1 MCVYEKIIVTLQP
14 HWPCRPMAYCND
26 YKKDMNKNSI
36 VGLVLIFA
44 IFVGYMWWVAPSKE
58 EIAER
63 QRVNDS
69 IRAAYMDSVAY
80 ADSVAAVKAHLD
92 SLAMQGDTSAQRLL
106 QRHQRGDM
114 GVFNASAFGDTVNV
128 TVKNE
133 RMAVTFT
140 NMGAQVREVVLNEY
154 TTYDSLP
161 LQLISPADD
170 NMNLIFSTE
179 DTRVINTKDLVF
191 VPYREYGGKLLRIDT
206 DSVYQIASNEA
217 IDLHFRAY
225 VGDSNGMSMDRYV
238 EFHYVLGGDEYDVNF
253 EINFHGLKNV
263 VRATDYMDFEW
274 HNRMNRQ
281 EKVDAGSRGSRN
293 RQKDPEKFYSSIYY
307 KADADVDEVGRGRDG
322 EKNVKTRVEW
332 VAFKQQFFAAI
343 LVADSTFE
351 NAYLKQEAAKDVKDP
366 HYLCDMSST
375 IGLTYDSERDCSMG
389 MHFYFGP
396 TKYRDLR
403 AMHRGFEKML
413 PLGWWIF
420 SKFVSRYLIIPVFNF
435 LETFNWN
442 YGIIIIVF
450 TILLRLVLFPLTFK
464 SYQGSAIMRILKPE
478 MEALNKKYP
487 NPEQALQKQ
496 QEMSKLQKRAGYSPV
511 AGCLPVLLQMPILTA
526 MFMFYPV
533 AIELRQKPF
542 LWCQDLSTY
551 DSILDLGFNIPL
563 YGDHVS
569 LFCLL
574 MFGMQFFYTW
584 YTMRGQQAQANMP
597 GMKFM
602 MYFMPFMML
611 FMFNS
616 MAAGLNLYYFCSL
629 TITMLQMV
637 LIRRFTSEKK
647 VRARMAAYDN
657 KHKNTPQKKSSFQKR
672 LEQMQRM
679 TEEMQKQ
686 QNRR

>member
-1 MCVYEKIIVTLQP
+1 M
-14 HWPCRPMAYCND
+14 
-26 YKKDMNKNSI
+26 
-36 VGLVLIFA
+36 IFA

-69 IRAAYMDSVAY
+69 IRQAYMDSVAY

-92 SLAMQGDTSAQRLL
+92 SLAMQGDTNAQRQL
-106 QRHQRGDM
+106 QMHRRGDM

-140 NMGAQVREVVLNEY
+140 NMGAQVREVVLSEY

-191 VPYREYGGKLLRIDT
+191 VPYREYGGKLLRIGT

-238 EFHYVLGGDEYDVNF
+238 EFHYVVGGDEYDVNF

-375 IGLTYDSERDCSMG
+375 IGLTYDNERDCSMG

-413 PLGWWIF
+413 PLGLWIF

-496 QEMSKLQKRAGYSPV
+496 QEMSKLQKKAGYSPV

-637 LIRRFTSEKK
+637 LIRKFTSEKK
-647 VRARMAAYDN
+647 VRARMAAYDS
-657 KHKNTPQKKSSFQKR
+657 KHKNAPQKKSSFQKR

>member
-1 MCVYEKIIVTLQP
+1 
-14 HWPCRPMAYCND
+14 
-26 YKKDMNKNSI
+26 MNKKSI
-36 VGLVLIFA
+36 LGIVLIFG

-69 IRAAYMDSVAY
+69 IRQAYVDSVAY

-92 SLAMQGDTSAQRLL
+92 SLAMQGDSNARRQL
-106 QRHQRGDM
+106 QLNERGDM

-133 RMAVTFT
+133 LMTVNFT
-140 NMGAQVREVVLNEY
+140 NMGAQVREVVLGKY
-154 TTYDSLP
+154 TTYDSMP
-161 LQLISPADD
+161 LQLITPADD

-191 VPYREYGGKLLRIDT
+191 TPYREYGGQLLPIT
-206 DSVYQIASNEA
+206 SDSCYEIASNEA
-217 IDLHFRAY
+217 VDLHFRAY
-225 VGDSNGMSMDRYV
+225 IGDSSGLNQDKYL
-238 EFHYVLGGDEYDVNF
+238 EFHYVVKGDEYDVNY
-253 EINFHGLKNV
+253 EISFHGLKDV
-263 VRATDYMDFEW
+263 VRKTDYMDFEW
-274 HNRMNRQ
+274 HNKMNRQ
-281 EKVDAGSRGSRN
+281 EKVDASSRGSRN
-293 RQKDPEKFYSSIYY
+293 RNKDPEKFYSSIYF
-307 KADADVDEVGRGRDG
+307 KAAKDDVDEVGRGRDG
-322 EKNVKTRVEW
+322 EKNVKTSVEW
-332 VAFKQQFFAAI
+332 VAFKQQFFCAI

-351 NAYLKQEAAKDVKDP
+351 NAYMTQVTDKSSEDAK
-366 HYLCDMSST
+366 YLCDMSST
-375 IGLTYDSERDCSMG
+375 IGLTYSSEHDCSMG
-389 MHFYFGP
+389 MKFYFGP

-420 SKFVSRYLIIPVFNF
+420 SRFVSRYLIIPVFNF

-478 MEALNKKYP
+478 MDALNKKYP
-487 NPEQALQKQ
+487 NPEDAMKKQ
-496 QEMSKLQKRAGYSPV
+496 QEMSRLQKKAGYNPM
-511 AGCLPVLLQMPILTA
+511 AGCLPILLQMPILTA

-542 LWCQDLSTY
+542 LWCDDLSTY
-551 DSILDLGFNIPL
+551 DSVLDLGFNIPL

-584 YTMRGQQAQANMP
+584 YTMRGQNMNAGMP

-629 TITMLQMV
+629 SITMLQMV
-637 LIRRFTSEKK
+637 LIRKFTNEKK
-647 VRARMAAYDN
+647 VRARMAAYDA
-657 KHKNTPQKKSSFQKR
+657 KHKNGGPQKKSKFQQR
-672 LEQMQRM
+672 MEEMQRM
-679 TEEMQKQ
+679 TEEMQKK
-686 QNRR
+686 QNKR

>member
-1 MCVYEKIIVTLQP
+1 
-14 HWPCRPMAYCND
+14 
-26 YKKDMNKNSI
+26 MNKKSI
-36 VGLVLIFA
+36 LGIVLIFG

-69 IRAAYMDSVAY
+69 IRQAYVDSVAY

-92 SLAMQGDTSAQRLL
+92 SLAMQGDSNARRQL
-106 QRHQRGDM
+106 QLNERGDM

-133 RMAVTFT
+133 LMTVKFT
-140 NMGAQVREVVLNEY
+140 NMGAQVREVVLGKY
-154 TTYDSLP
+154 TTYDSMP
-161 LQLISPADD
+161 LQLITPADD

-191 VPYREYGGKLLRIDT
+191 TPYREYGGQLLPIT
-206 DSVYQIASNEA
+206 SDSCYEIASNEA
-217 IDLHFRAY
+217 VDLHFRAY
-225 VGDSNGMSMDRYV
+225 IGDSSGLNQDKYL
-238 EFHYVLGGDEYDVNF
+238 EFHYVVRGDEYDVNY
-253 EINFHGLKNV
+253 EISFHGLKDV
-263 VRATDYMDFEW
+263 VRKTDYMDFEW
-274 HNRMNRQ
+274 HNKMNRQ
-281 EKVDAGSRGSRN
+281 EKVDASSRGSRN
-293 RQKDPEKFYSSIYY
+293 RNKDPEKFYSSIYF
-307 KADADVDEVGRGRDG
+307 KAAKDDVDEVGRGRDG
-322 EKNVKTRVEW
+322 EKNVKTSVEW
-332 VAFKQQFFAAI
+332 VAFKQQFFCAI

-351 NAYLKQEAAKDVKDP
+351 NAYMTQVTDKSSEDAK
-366 HYLCDMSST
+366 YLCDMSST
-375 IGLTYDSERDCSMG
+375 IGLTYSSEHDCSMG
-389 MHFYFGP
+389 MKFYFGP

-420 SKFVSRYLIIPVFNF
+420 SRFVSRYLIIPVFNF

-478 MEALNKKYP
+478 MDALNKKYP
-487 NPEQALQKQ
+487 NPEDAMKKQ
-496 QEMSKLQKRAGYSPV
+496 QEMSRLQKKAGYNPM
-511 AGCLPVLLQMPILTA
+511 AGCLPILLQMPILTA

-542 LWCQDLSTY
+542 LWCDDLSTY
-551 DSILDLGFNIPL
+551 DSVLDLGFNIPL

-584 YTMRGQQAQANMP
+584 YTMRGQNMNAGMP

-629 TITMLQMV
+629 SITMLQMV
-637 LIRRFTSEKK
+637 LIRKFTNEKK
-647 VRARMAAYDN
+647 VRARMAAYDA
-657 KHKNTPQKKSSFQKR
+657 KHKNGGPQKKSKFQQR
-672 LEQMQRM
+672 MEEMQRM
-679 TEEMQKQ
+679 TEEMQKK
-686 QNRR
+686 QNKR

>member
-1 MCVYEKIIVTLQP
+1 
-14 HWPCRPMAYCND
+14 
-26 YKKDMNKNSI
+26 MNKKSI
-36 VGLVLIFA
+36 LGIVLIFG

-69 IRAAYMDSVAY
+69 IRQAYVDSVAY

-92 SLAMQGDTSAQRLL
+92 SLAMQGDSNARRQL
-106 QRHQRGDM
+106 QLNERGDM

-133 RMAVTFT
+133 LMTVNFT
-140 NMGAQVREVVLNEY
+140 NMGAQVREVVLGKY
-154 TTYDSLP
+154 TTYDSMP
-161 LQLISPADD
+161 LQLITPADD

-191 VPYREYGGKLLRIDT
+191 TPYREYGGQLLPIT
-206 DSVYQIASNEA
+206 SDSCYEIASNEA
-217 IDLHFRAY
+217 VDLHFRAY
-225 VGDSNGMSMDRYV
+225 IGDSSGLNQDKYL
-238 EFHYVLGGDEYDVNF
+238 EFHYVVKGDEYDVNY
-253 EINFHGLKNV
+253 EISFHGLKDV
-263 VRATDYMDFEW
+263 VRKTDYMDFEW
-274 HNRMNRQ
+274 HNKMNRQ
-281 EKVDAGSRGSRN
+281 EKVDASSRGSRN
-293 RQKDPEKFYSSIYY
+293 RNKDPEKFYSSIYF
-307 KADADVDEVGRGRDG
+307 KAAKDDVDEVGRGRDG
-322 EKNVKTRVEW
+322 EKNVKTSVEW
-332 VAFKQQFFAAI
+332 VAFKQQFFCAI

-351 NAYLKQEAAKDVKDP
+351 NAYMTQVTDKSSEDAK
-366 HYLCDMSST
+366 YLCDMSST
-375 IGLTYDSERDCSMG
+375 IGLTYSSEHDCSMG
-389 MHFYFGP
+389 MKFYFGP

-420 SKFVSRYLIIPVFNF
+420 SRFVSRYLIIPVFNF

-478 MEALNKKYP
+478 MDALNKKYP
-487 NPEQALQKQ
+487 NPEDAMKKQ
-496 QEMSKLQKRAGYSPV
+496 QEMSRLQKKAGYNPM
-511 AGCLPVLLQMPILTA
+511 AGCLPILLQMPILTA

-542 LWCQDLSTY
+542 LWCDDLSTY
-551 DSILDLGFNIPL
+551 DSVLDLGFNIPL

-584 YTMRGQQAQANMP
+584 YTMRGQNMNAGLP

-629 TITMLQMV
+629 SITMLQMV
-637 LIRRFTSEKK
+637 LIRKFTNEKK
-647 VRARMAAYDN
+647 VRARMAAYDA
-657 KHKNTPQKKSSFQKR
+657 KHKNGGPQKKSKFQQR
-672 LEQMQRM
+672 MEEMQRM
-679 TEEMQKQ
+679 TEEMQKK
-686 QNRR
+686 QNKR

>member
-1 MCVYEKIIVTLQP
+1 
-14 HWPCRPMAYCND
+14 MAYCND

-140 NMGAQVREVVLNEY
+140 NMGAQVREVVLSEY

-191 VPYREYGGKLLRIDT
+191 VPYREYGGKLLSIDT
-206 DSVYQIASNEA
+206 DSVYQLASNEA

-225 VGDSNGMSMDRYV
+225 VGDSNGTSMDRYV

-375 IGLTYDSERDCSMG
+375 IGLTYDNERDCSMG

-478 MEALNKKYP
+478 MEELNKKYP

-496 QEMSKLQKRAGYSPV
+496 QEMSKLQKKAGYSPV

>member
-1 MCVYEKIIVTLQP
+1 
-14 HWPCRPMAYCND
+14 
-26 YKKDMNKNSI
+26 
-36 VGLVLIFA
+36 
-44 IFVGYMWWVAPSKE
+44 
-58 EIAER
+58 
-63 QRVNDS
+63 
-69 IRAAYMDSVAY
+69 MDSVAY

-92 SLAMQGDTSAQRLL
+92 SLAIQGDSNAQRQL
-106 QRHQRGDM
+106 QMNQRGDM
-114 GVFNASAFGDTVNV
+114 GVFNASAYGDTVNV

-133 RMAVTFT
+133 LMTVSFS
-140 NMGAQVREVVLNEY
+140 NMGAQVREVVLSQY
-154 TTYDSLP
+154 TTYDSMP
-161 LQLISPADD
+161 LQLITPADN

-191 VPYREYGGKLLRIDT
+191 TAYREYGDQLLPIT
-206 DSVYQIASNEA
+206 SDSCYEIASNEG
-217 IDLHFRAY
+217 ISLYFRAY
-225 VGDSNGMSMDRYV
+225 VGGGDSLDQDKYI
-238 EFHYVLGGDEYDVNF
+238 EFHYVVSGDEYDVNF
-253 EINFHGLKNV
+253 DISFHGLKDV

-274 HNRMNRQ
+274 HNKMNRQ
-281 EKVDAGSRGSRN
+281 EKVDASSRGSRN
-293 RQKDPEKFYSSIYY
+293 RNKDPEKFYSSIYF
-307 KADADVDEVGRGRDG
+307 KAAKDDVDEVGRGRDG
-322 EKNVKTRVEW
+322 EKNVKTSVEW
-332 VAFKQQFFAAI
+332 VAFKQQFFCAI

-351 NAYLKQEAAKDVKDP
+351 NAYMTQTTDKSNKDAN
-366 HYLCDMSST
+366 YLCDMSST
-375 IGLTYDSERDCSMG
+375 IGLTYSSEHDCTMG
-389 MHFYFGP
+389 MNFYFGP

-413 PLGWWIF
+413 PLGWWVF
-420 SKFVSRYLIIPVFNF
+420 SRFVSRYLIIPVFNF

-478 MEALNKKYP
+478 MDALNKKYP
-487 NPEQALQKQ
+487 NPEDAMKKQ
-496 QEMSKLQKRAGYSPV
+496 QEMSRLQKKAGYSPM

-542 LWCQDLSTY
+542 LWCNDLSTY

-584 YTMRGQQAQANMP
+584 YTMKGQQMNASMP
-597 GMKFM
+597 GMKVM

-629 TITMLQMV
+629 SITMLQMV
-637 LIRRFTSEKK
+637 LIRKFTSEKK
-647 VRARMAAYDN
+647 VRARMENYDA
-657 KHKNTPQKKSSFQKR
+657 KHKNTPQKKSKFQQR
-672 LEQMQRM
+672 LEQMQKM

-686 QNRR
+686 QQKR

>member
-1 MCVYEKIIVTLQP
+1 
-14 HWPCRPMAYCND
+14 
-26 YKKDMNKNSI
+26 MNKKSI

-69 IRAAYMDSVAY
+69 IRQAYMDSVAY

-92 SLAMQGDTSAQRLL
+92 SLAMQGDTSAQRQL
-106 QRHQRGDM
+106 QMHQRGDM
-114 GVFNASAFGDTVNV
+114 GVFNASAYGDTVNV
-128 TVKNE
+128 KVKNE
-133 RMAVTFT
+133 KMDIVFS
-140 NMGAQVREVVLNEY
+140 NMGAQVREVVLSGY

-191 VPYREYGGKLLRIDT
+191 VPYRAYGGKLVRIDA
-206 DSVYQIASNEA
+206 DSTYEIAGNEGL
-217 IDLHFRAY
+217 DLHFRAY
-225 VGDSNGMSMDRYV
+225 VGDSNGTNSDKYV
-238 EFHYVLGGDEYDVNF
+238 EFHYVVVGDEYDVNF

-274 HNRMNRQ
+274 HNKMNRQ
-281 EKVDAGSRGSRN
+281 EKVDASSRGSRN

-307 KADADVDEVGRGRDG
+307 KAVNDDVDEVGRGRDAD
-322 EKNVKTRVEW
+322 KNVKTKVEW

-343 LVADSTFE
+343 LVADSAFE
-351 NAYLKQEAAKDVKDP
+351 NANLNQVVDKSNKDSR
-366 HYLCDMSST
+366 YLCDMSGT
-375 IGLTYDSERDCSMG
+375 IGLTYESDRDCTMG

-403 AMHRGFEKML
+403 AMHRDFEKML

-487 NPEQALQKQ
+487 NPDQALQKQ
-496 QEMSKLQKRAGYSPV
+496 QEMSKLQKKAGYSPV

-563 YGDHVS
+563 YGDHIS

-584 YTMRGQQAQANMP
+584 YTMRGQQTQASMP

-637 LIRRFTSEKK
+637 LIRKFTSEKK

-657 KHKNTPQKKSSFQKR
+657 KHKNSPQKKSSFQKR

-686 QNRR
+686 QNRK

>member
-1 MCVYEKIIVTLQP
+1 
-14 HWPCRPMAYCND
+14 
-26 YKKDMNKNSI
+26 MNKKSVI
-36 VGLVLIFA
+36 GIVLIMA
-44 IFVGYMWWVAPSKE
+44 IFVGYMVWVSPSKE

-63 QRVNDS
+63 QRVYDSVQRAMQDS
-69 IRAAYMDSVAY
+69 IAY
-80 ADSVAAVKAHLD
+80 ADSVAAEKAKLD
-92 SLAMQGDTSAQRLL
+92 SLAAEGDTSAMRQL
-106 QRHQRGDM
+106 QIHKRGDM
-114 GVFNASAFGDTVNV
+114 GVFNANAFGDTVNV

-133 RMAVTFT
+133 LMTVNFT
-140 NMGAQVREVVLNEY
+140 NIGAQVREVILGKY

-161 LQLISPADD
+161 LQLITPADD

-191 VPYREYGGKLLRIDT
+191 TAFREYNGKQLLPIT
-206 DSVYQIASNEA
+206 GDSVYEIASNEA
-217 IDLHFRAY
+217 VVLYFRAY
-225 VGDSNGMSMDRYV
+225 VGDSTGLNHDKYIEFRYAV
-238 EFHYVLGGDEYDVNF
+238 IGDEYDVDF
-253 EINFHGLKNV
+253 DINFHGLKDV

-274 HNRMNRQ
+274 HNKMNRQ
-281 EKVDAGSRGSRN
+281 EKVDASSRGSKNRN
-293 RQKDPEKFYSSIYY
+293 KDPEKFYSSIYY
-307 KADADVDEVGRGRDG
+307 KALNDDVDEVGRGRDAD
-322 EKNVKTRVEW
+322 KQVKTSVEW
-332 VAFKQQFFAAI
+332 VAFKQQFFCAI
-343 LVADSTFE
+343 LVADSSFE
-351 NAYLKQEAAKDVKDP
+351 NVDMSQSVDKSNKDSR
-366 HYLCDMSST
+366 YLCDMSST
-375 IGLTYDSERDCSMG
+375 IGMPYKSDRDCNVG

-413 PLGWWIF
+413 PLGWWVF

-442 YGIIIIVF
+442 YGVIIIVF

-478 MEALNKKYP
+478 MDALNKKYP
-487 NPEQALQKQ
+487 NQEDALQKQ
-496 QEMSKLQKRAGYSPV
+496 REMSKLQKKAGYSPM
-511 AGCLPVLLQMPILTA
+511 AGCLPLLIQMPILTA

-533 AIELRQKPF
+533 SIELRQKSF
-542 LWCQDLSTY
+542 LWCNDLSTY

-569 LFCLL
+569 LFCLC
-574 MFGMQFFYTW
+574 MFAMQLFYTW
-584 YTMRGQQAQANMP
+584 YTMKGQQMQANMP

-602 MYFMPFMML
+602 MYFMPFMLL

-629 TITMLQMV
+629 AITMTQMI
-637 LIRRFTSEKK
+637 LIRKFTSEKK

-657 KHKNTPQKKSSFQKR
+657 KHKNAPQKKSSFEKR
-672 LEQMQRM
+672 LEKMQRM

-686 QNRR
+686 QQKRK

>member
-1 MCVYEKIIVTLQP
+1 ME
-14 HWPCRPMAYCND
+14 YCND

-114 GVFNASAFGDTVNV
+114 GMFNASAFGDTVNV

-191 VPYREYGGKLLRIDT
+191 VPYREYGGKLMRIGT

-225 VGDSNGMSMDRYV
+225 VGDSNGTSMDKYV
-238 EFHYVLGGDEYDVNF
+238 EFHYVVGGDEYDVNF

-307 KADADVDEVGRGRDG
+307 KADDDVDEVGRGRDG

-375 IGLTYDSERDCSMG
+375 IGLTYDNERDCSMG

-496 QEMSKLQKRAGYSPV
+496 QEMSKLQKKAGYSPV

>member
-1 MCVYEKIIVTLQP
+1 M
-14 HWPCRPMAYCND
+14 
-26 YKKDMNKNSI
+26 
-36 VGLVLIFA
+36 IFA

-63 QRVNDS
+63 QRINDS
-69 IRAAYMDSVAY
+69 IRQAYMDSVAY

-92 SLAMQGDTSAQRLL
+92 SLAMQGDTNAQRQL
-106 QRHQRGDM
+106 QMHRRGDM

-140 NMGAQVREVVLNEY
+140 NMGAQVREVVLSEY

-191 VPYREYGGKLLRIDT
+191 VPYREFGGKLLRIDT

-217 IDLHFRAY
+217 VDLHFRAY

-238 EFHYVLGGDEYDVNF
+238 EFHYVVGGDEYDVNF

-322 EKNVKTRVEW
+322 DKNVKTRVEW

-375 IGLTYDSERDCSMG
+375 IGLTYDNERDCSMG

-496 QEMSKLQKRAGYSPV
+496 QEMSKLQKKAGYSPV

-637 LIRRFTSEKK
+637 LIRKFTSEKK
-647 VRARMAAYDN
+647 VRARMAAYDS
-657 KHKNTPQKKSSFQKR
+657 KHKNAPQKKSSFQKR

>member
-1 MCVYEKIIVTLQP
+1 
-14 HWPCRPMAYCND
+14 
-26 YKKDMNKNSI
+26 MNKKSI
-36 VGLVLIFA
+36 VGIVLIFA

-69 IRAAYMDSVAY
+69 IRQAYMDSVAY

-92 SLAMQGDTSAQRLL
+92 SLAAQGDTSAQRQL

-114 GVFNASAFGDTVNV
+114 GVFNGSAFGDTLNV

-133 RMAVTFT
+133 KMSVTLS
-140 NMGAQVREVVLNEY
+140 NMGAQVREVVLSEY

-191 VPYREYGGKLLRIDT
+191 VPYREYGNKLVEIKG
-206 DSVYQIASNEA
+206 DSVFEIASNEA
-217 IDLHFRAY
+217 VDLRFRAF
-225 VGDSNGMSMDRYV
+225 VGDSNGLSQDKYV
-238 EFHYVLGGDEYDVNF
+238 EFHYVVVGDEYDVNF
-253 EINFHGLKNV
+253 EINYHGLKNI

-274 HNRMNRQ
+274 HNKMNRQ
-281 EKVDAGSRGSRN
+281 EKVDASSRGSKNRN
-293 RQKDPEKFYSSIYY
+293 KDPEKFYSSIYY
-307 KADADVDEVGRGRDG
+307 KAAKDDVDDVGRGRDDD
-322 EKNVKTRVEW
+322 KNVKTAVEW
-332 VAFKQQFFAAI
+332 VAFKQQFFCAI

-351 NAYLKQEAAKDVKDP
+351 NAYLSQTTDKSNKDAN
-366 HYLCDMSST
+366 YLCDMSST
-375 IGLTYDSERDCSMG
+375 IGLTYNSERDCSMG

-396 TKYRDLR
+396 TKYRDLH

-478 MEALNKKYP
+478 MDALNKKYP
-487 NPEQALQKQ
+487 NPEQAMQKQ
-496 QEMSKLQKRAGYSPV
+496 QEMSKLQKKAGYSPL
-511 AGCLPVLLQMPILTA
+511 AGCLPILIQMPILTA

-542 LWCQDLSTY
+542 LWCNDLSTY

-584 YTMRGQQAQANMP
+584 YTMKGQNMNAGMP

-647 VRARMAAYDN
+647 VRARMAAYDA

-672 LEQMQRM
+672 LEEMQRM

-686 QNRR
+686 QQKRR

>member
-1 MCVYEKIIVTLQP
+1 
-14 HWPCRPMAYCND
+14 
-26 YKKDMNKNSI
+26 MNKKSI
-36 VGLVLIFA
+36 LGIVLIFG

-69 IRAAYMDSVAY
+69 IRQAYVDSVAY

-92 SLAMQGDTSAQRLL
+92 SLAMQGDSNARRQL
-106 QRHQRGDM
+106 QLNERGDM

-133 RMAVTFT
+133 LMTVNFT
-140 NMGAQVREVVLNEY
+140 NMGAQVREVVLGKY
-154 TTYDSLP
+154 TTYDSMP
-161 LQLISPADD
+161 LQLITPADD

-191 VPYREYGGKLLRIDT
+191 TPYREYGGQLLPIT
-206 DSVYQIASNEA
+206 SDSCYEIASNEA
-217 IDLHFRAY
+217 VDLHFRAY
-225 VGDSNGMSMDRYV
+225 IGDSSGLNQDKYL
-238 EFHYVLGGDEYDVNF
+238 EFHYVVKGDEYDVNY
-253 EINFHGLKNV
+253 EISFHGLKDV
-263 VRATDYMDFEW
+263 VRKTDYMDFEW
-274 HNRMNRQ
+274 HNKMNRQ
-281 EKVDAGSRGSRN
+281 EKVDASSRGSRN
-293 RQKDPEKFYSSIYY
+293 RNKDPEKFYSSIYF
-307 KADADVDEVGRGRDG
+307 KAAKDDVDEVGRGRDG
-322 EKNVKTRVEW
+322 EKNVKTSVEW
-332 VAFKQQFFAAI
+332 VTFKQQFFCAI

-351 NAYLKQEAAKDVKDP
+351 NAYMTQVTDKSSEDAK
-366 HYLCDMSST
+366 YLCDMSST
-375 IGLTYDSERDCSMG
+375 IGLTYSSEHDCSMG
-389 MHFYFGP
+389 MKFYFGP

-420 SKFVSRYLIIPVFNF
+420 SRFVSRYLIIPVFNF

-478 MEALNKKYP
+478 MDALNKKYP
-487 NPEQALQKQ
+487 NPEDAMKKQ
-496 QEMSKLQKRAGYSPV
+496 QEMSRLQKKAGYNPM
-511 AGCLPVLLQMPILTA
+511 AGCLPILLQMPILTA

-542 LWCQDLSTY
+542 LWCDDLSTY
-551 DSILDLGFNIPL
+551 DSVLDLGFNIPL

-584 YTMRGQQAQANMP
+584 YTMRGQNMNAGMP

-629 TITMLQMV
+629 SITMLQMV
-637 LIRRFTSEKK
+637 LIRKFTNEKK
-647 VRARMAAYDN
+647 VRARMAAYDA
-657 KHKNTPQKKSSFQKR
+657 KHKNGGPQKKSKFQQR
-672 LEQMQRM
+672 MEEMQRM
-679 TEEMQKQ
+679 TEEMQKK
-686 QNRR
+686 QNKR

>member
-1 MCVYEKIIVTLQP
+1 
-14 HWPCRPMAYCND
+14 
-26 YKKDMNKNSI
+26 MNKKSI
-36 VGLVLIFA
+36 LGIVLIFG

-69 IRAAYMDSVAY
+69 IRQAYVDSVAY

-92 SLAMQGDTSAQRLL
+92 SLAMQGDSNARRQL
-106 QRHQRGDM
+106 QLNERGDM

-133 RMAVTFT
+133 LMTVNFT
-140 NMGAQVREVVLNEY
+140 NMGAQVREVVLGKY
-154 TTYDSLP
+154 TTYDSMP
-161 LQLISPADD
+161 LQLITPADD

-191 VPYREYGGKLLRIDT
+191 TPYREYGGQLLPIT
-206 DSVYQIASNEA
+206 SDSCYEIASNEA
-217 IDLHFRAY
+217 VDLHFRAY
-225 VGDSNGMSMDRYV
+225 IGDSSGLNQDKYL
-238 EFHYVLGGDEYDVNF
+238 EFHYVVRGDEYDVNY
-253 EINFHGLKNV
+253 EISFHGLKDV
-263 VRATDYMDFEW
+263 VRKTDYMDFEW
-274 HNRMNRQ
+274 HNKMNRQ
-281 EKVDAGSRGSRN
+281 EKVDASSRGSRN
-293 RQKDPEKFYSSIYY
+293 RNKDPEKFYSSIYF
-307 KADADVDEVGRGRDG
+307 KAAKDDVDEVGRGRDG
-322 EKNVKTRVEW
+322 EKNVKTSVEW
-332 VAFKQQFFAAI
+332 VAFKQQFFCAI

-351 NAYLKQEAAKDVKDP
+351 NACMTQVTDKSSEDAK
-366 HYLCDMSST
+366 YLCDMSST
-375 IGLTYDSERDCSMG
+375 IGLTYSSEHDCSMG
-389 MHFYFGP
+389 MKFYFGP

-420 SKFVSRYLIIPVFNF
+420 SRFVSRYLIIPVFNF

-478 MEALNKKYP
+478 MDALNKKYP
-487 NPEQALQKQ
+487 NPEDAMKKQ
-496 QEMSKLQKRAGYSPV
+496 QEMSRLQKKAGYNPM
-511 AGCLPVLLQMPILTA
+511 AGCLPILLQMPILTA

-542 LWCQDLSTY
+542 LWCDDLSTY
-551 DSILDLGFNIPL
+551 DSVLDLGFNIPL

-584 YTMRGQQAQANMP
+584 YTMRGQNMNAGMP

-629 TITMLQMV
+629 SITMLQMV
-637 LIRRFTSEKK
+637 LIRKFTNEKK
-647 VRARMAAYDN
+647 VRARMAAYDA
-657 KHKNTPQKKSSFQKR
+657 KHKNGGPQKKSKFQQR
-672 LEQMQRM
+672 MEEMQRM
-679 TEEMQKQ
+679 TEEMQKK
-686 QNRR
+686 QNKR

>member
-1 MCVYEKIIVTLQP
+1 
-14 HWPCRPMAYCND
+14 
-26 YKKDMNKNSI
+26 MNKKSI
-36 VGLVLIFA
+36 VGIVLIFV
-44 IFVGYMWWVAPSKE
+44 IFVGYMWWITPSKE
-58 EIAER
+58 EMAER

-69 IRAAYMDSVAY
+69 IRQAYNDSVAY

-92 SLAMQGDTSAQRLL
+92 SLAMQGDSSARRQL
-106 QRHQRGDM
+106 QMNERGDM
-114 GVFNASAFGDTVNV
+114 GVFNVSAFGDTVNV

-133 RMAVTFT
+133 LMTINFS
-140 NMGAQVREVVLNEY
+140 NMGAQVQEVVLSQY
-154 TTYDSLP
+154 TTYDSMP
-161 LQLISPADD
+161 LQLITPAND

-191 VPYREYGGKLLRIDT
+191 SAYREVGDGELRPIT
-206 DSVYQIASNEA
+206 ADSVYEIASNEGVS
-217 IDLHFRAY
+217 LHFRAY
-225 VGDSNGMSMDRYV
+225 VGDSNGLSEDRYI
-238 EFHYVLGGDEYDVNF
+238 EFRYFVRGDEYDVNY
-253 EINFHGLKNV
+253 EINFHGLKDV

-274 HNRMNRQ
+274 HNKMNRQ
-281 EKVDAGSRGSRN
+281 EKVDASSRGSRN
-293 RQKDPEKFYSSIYY
+293 RNKDPEKFYSSIYF
-307 KADADVDEVGRGRDG
+307 KAAKDDVDEVGRGRDG
-322 EKNVKTRVEW
+322 EKNVKTAVEW
-332 VAFKQQFFAAI
+332 VAFKQQFFCAI

-351 NAYLKQEAAKDVKDP
+351 NAVMTQTTDKDNADAK
-366 HYLCDMSST
+366 YLCDMYST
-375 IGLTYDSERDCSMG
+375 IGLTYSSDHDCTMG
-389 MHFYFGP
+389 MKFYFGP

-413 PLGWWIF
+413 PLGWWVF
-420 SKFVSRYLIIPVFNF
+420 SRFVSRYLIIPVFNF

-478 MEALNKKYP
+478 MDALNKKYP
-487 NPEQALQKQ
+487 NTEDAMKKQ
-496 QEMSKLQKRAGYSPV
+496 QEMSKLQKKAGYSPM
-511 AGCLPVLLQMPILTA
+511 AGCLPILLQMPILTA

-542 LWCQDLSTY
+542 LWCNDLSTY
-551 DSILDLGFNIPL
+551 DSILDLGFNVPL

-584 YTMRGQQAQANMP
+584 YTMRGQNMNAGMP

-629 TITMLQMV
+629 SITMLQMV
-637 LIRRFTSEKK
+637 LIRKFTSEKK
-647 VRARMAAYDN
+647 VRARMAAYDA
-657 KHKNTPQKKSSFQKR
+657 KHKSGGPQKKSKFQQR
-672 LEQMQRM
+672 LEEMQRM

-686 QNRR
+686 QQKRR

>member
-1 MCVYEKIIVTLQP
+1 
-14 HWPCRPMAYCND
+14 
-26 YKKDMNKNSI
+26 
-36 VGLVLIFA
+36 
-44 IFVGYMWWVAPSKE
+44 MWWIAPSQE

-69 IRAAYMDSVAY
+69 IRQAYADSVAF

-92 SLAMQGDTSAQRLL
+92 SLATAGDTTAQRQL

-114 GVFNASAFGDTVNV
+114 GVFNANAFGDTVNV

-133 RMAVTFT
+133 LMTVCFS
-140 NMGAQVREVVLNEY
+140 NMGAQVREVVLSQY
-154 TTYDSLP
+154 ATYDSLP
-161 LQLISPADD
+161 LQLITPADN

-191 VPYREYGGKLLRIDT
+191 TAYREYGDQLLPIT
-206 DSVYQIASNEA
+206 ADSSYEIASNEA
-217 IDLHFRAY
+217 IALHFRAY
-225 VGDSNGMSMDRYV
+225 VGDSGGVSEDKYV
-238 EFHYVLGGDEYDVNF
+238 EFQYVVRGDEYDVNF
-253 EINFHGLKNV
+253 AISFHGLKDV

-293 RQKDPEKFYSSIYY
+293 RNKDPEKFYSSIYS
-307 KADADVDEVGRGRDG
+307 KAAKDDVDDVGRGRDG
-322 EKNVKTRVEW
+322 EKNVKTSVEW
-332 VAFKQQFFAAI
+332 VAFKQQFFCAI

-351 NAYLKQEAAKDVKDP
+351 NAYMTQTTDKSNEDAR
-366 HYLCDMSST
+366 YLCDMGST
-375 IGLTYDSERDCSMG
+375 IGLTYSSEHDCTMG

-413 PLGWWIF
+413 PLGWWVF
-420 SKFVSRYLIIPVFNF
+420 SRFVSRYLIIPVFNF

-464 SYQGSAIMRILKPE
+464 SYQGSAIMCILKPE
-478 MEALNKKYP
+478 MDVLNKKYP
-487 NPEQALQKQ
+487 NPDQAMQKQ
-496 QEMSKLQKRAGYSPV
+496 QEMSKLQKKAGYSPM
-511 AGCLPVLLQMPILTA
+511 AGCLPILLQMPILTA

-542 LWCQDLSTY
+542 LWCDDLSTY

-584 YTMRGQQAQANMP
+584 YTMKGQQMNAGMP

-629 TITMLQMV
+629 SITMLQMV
-637 LIRRFTSEKK
+637 LIRKFTSEKK
-647 VRARMAAYDN
+647 VRARMAAYDA
-657 KHKNTPQKKSSFQKR
+657 KHKNTPQKKSKFQQR
-672 LEQMQRM
+672 MEQMQKM

-686 QNRR
+686 QRR

>member
-1 MCVYEKIIVTLQP
+1 M
-14 HWPCRPMAYCND
+14 
-26 YKKDMNKNSI
+26 
-36 VGLVLIFA
+36 IFA

-69 IRAAYMDSVAY
+69 IRQAYMDSVAY

-92 SLAMQGDTSAQRLL
+92 SLAMQGDTNAQRQL
-106 QRHQRGDM
+106 QMHRRGDM

-140 NMGAQVREVVLNEY
+140 NMGAQVREVVLSEY

-191 VPYREYGGKLLRIDT
+191 VPYREFGGKLLRIDT

-217 IDLHFRAY
+217 VDLHFRAY

-238 EFHYVLGGDEYDVNF
+238 EFHYVVGGDEYDVNF

-322 EKNVKTRVEW
+322 DKNVKTRVEW

-375 IGLTYDSERDCSMG
+375 IGLTYDNERDCSMG

-496 QEMSKLQKRAGYSPV
+496 QEMSKLQKKAGYSPV

-637 LIRRFTSEKK
+637 LIRKFTSEKK
-647 VRARMAAYDN
+647 VRARMAAYDS
-657 KHKNTPQKKSSFQKR
+657 KHKNAPQKKSSFQKR

>member
-1 MCVYEKIIVTLQP
+1 
-14 HWPCRPMAYCND
+14 
-26 YKKDMNKNSI
+26 MNKKSI
-36 VGLVLIFA
+36 IGIVLIFA
-44 IFVGYMWWVAPSKE
+44 IFVGYMWWIAPSKE

-69 IRAAYMDSVAY
+69 IRQAYIDSVAY

-92 SLAMQGDTSAQRLL
+92 SLAMQGDSSAMRQL
-106 QRHQRGDM
+106 QMTQRGDM
-114 GVFNASAFGDTVNV
+114 GVFNASAYGDTVNV

-133 RMAVTFT
+133 LMAVSFT
-140 NMGAQVREVVLNEY
+140 NMGAQVREVVLSRY

-161 LQLISPADD
+161 LQLITPAYD

-191 VPYREYGGKLLRIDT
+191 TAYRETSDGQLRQITADE
-206 DSVYQIASNEA
+206 SFEIASKEA
-217 IDLHFRAY
+217 LNLCFRAH
-225 VGDSNGMSMDRYV
+225 VGDTGVLDRDKYV
-238 EFHYVLGGDEYDVNF
+238 EFRYSVKGDEYDVKF
-253 EINFHGLKNV
+253 DISFHGLKDV

-274 HNRMNRQ
+274 HNKMNRQ
-281 EKVDAGSRGSRN
+281 EKVDPSSRGSRN
-293 RQKDPEKFYSSIYY
+293 RNKDPEKFYSSIYF
-307 KADADVDEVGRGRDG
+307 KANKDDVDEVGRGRDG
-322 EKNVKTRVEW
+322 EKNVKTPVEW
-332 VAFKQQFFAAI
+332 VAFKQQFFCAI
-343 LVADSTFE
+343 LMADSTFE
-351 NAYLKQEAAKDVKDP
+351 NAYITQTTDNSNKEAN
-366 HYLCDMSST
+366 YLCDMGST
-375 IGLTYDSERDCSMG
+375 IGLTYNNEQDCTMG
-389 MHFYFGP
+389 MNFYFGP
-396 TKYRDLR
+396 TKFRDLR

-478 MEALNKKYP
+478 MDALNKKYP
-487 NPEQALQKQ
+487 NPEQAMQKQ
-496 QEMSKLQKRAGYSPV
+496 QEMSKLQKKAGYNPM
-511 AGCLPVLLQMPILTA
+511 AGCLPVFLQMPILTA

-542 LWCQDLSTY
+542 LWCDDLSTY

-584 YTMRGQQAQANMP
+584 YTMRGQQSNASMP
-597 GMKFM
+597 GMKFV

-629 TITMLQMV
+629 SITMLQMV
-637 LIRRFTSEKK
+637 LIRKFTSEKK
-647 VRARMAAYDN
+647 VRARMAAYDS
-657 KHKNTPQKKSSFQKR
+657 KHKNAPAKKSTFQKR
-672 LEQMQRM
+672 LEEMQRM

-686 QNRR
+686 QRKK